1 LPDLVPPDSETSASI
16 PATASSVDAA
26 FVRKWPRSNCFFKRN
41 LVFKE
46 ADADVHRLEREKAM
60 FRLNYSETKDEQ
72 RWILCGRVA
81 EPWVEEVRSL
91 WRQARAKAPQAR
103 AAIDLNDVTVIDAAG
118 KELLKEMQRAGA
130 TFVVTGVENRYVVEN
145 LDQGGG
151 TDLFEDY
158 GTVQSDIP
166 R

>member
-1 LPDLVPPDSETSASI
+1 M
-16 PATASSVDAA
+16 
-26 FVRKWPRSNCFFKRN
+26 
-41 LVFKE
+41 
-46 ADADVHRLEREKAM
+46 HRLEREKAT
-60 FRLNYSETKDEQ
+60 FRLYYSETKNEQ
-72 RWILCGRVA
+72 HWILCGRMA

-91 WRQARAKAPQAR
+91 WRQARAKAPHAR

-118 KELLKEMQRAGA
+118 KELLQEMQSAGA
-130 TFVVTGVENRYVVEN
+130 KFVVTGVENRYIVEN

-158 GTVQSDIP
+158 GTVRSDIT